1 MAVEA
6 ARKGNVNPW
15 PDGAI
20 LGKIVWKDD
29 QLQDWKAATAPGE
42 FVHAEFMFR
51 DSKK

>member
-1 MAVEA
+1 M
-6 ARKGNVNPW
+6 
-15 PDGAI
+15 
-20 LGKIVWKDD
+20 GKIVWKDD